1 MAARDFCLQKE
12 LFLFKAFSKFWLSHP
27 FLQIY
32 LLRKMNLQL
41 WTLTFF
47 FQNQSSF
54 KKWMSPPEL
63 INWIKVLFFPQVQVV
78 IAANTAQRRN
88 YCPLPRMSGPSQED
102 SCHAAGSEGATEGW
116 NLAILPN
123 AGVLKLKWVYGPLG
137 YLLACKFPGPS
148 PRDYEE
154 AGLG

>member
-1 MAARDFCLQKE
+1 MAARDLCLQKE
-12 LFLFKAFSKFWLSHP
+12 HFLFKAFSKFWLSHP

-54 KKWMSPPEL
+54 KKWVSPPEL

-78 IAANTAQRRN
+78 IAANAANAEITVHFLGRQALLRRTAVMQRVLRE
-88 YCPLPRMSGPSQED
+88 PRK
-102 SCHAAGSEGATEGW
+102 AG
-116 NLAILPN
+116 I
-123 AGVLKLKWVYGPLG
+123 
-137 YLLACKFPGPS
+137 
-148 PRDYEE
+148 
-154 AGLG
+154 